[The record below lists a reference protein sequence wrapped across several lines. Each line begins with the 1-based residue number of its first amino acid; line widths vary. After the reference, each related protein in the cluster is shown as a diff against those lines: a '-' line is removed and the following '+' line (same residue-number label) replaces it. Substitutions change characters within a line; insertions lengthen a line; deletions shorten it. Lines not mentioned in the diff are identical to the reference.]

1 MASWSAREP
10 EQHHRDAAMAALRR
24 SPTIQLAWIVWWY
37 DGTEVVRHHGA
48 KANAWSAADD
58 NHRDFL
64 GVEIT

>member
-10 EQHHRDAAMAALRR
+10 EQHHRDAAMP
-24 SPTIQLAWIVWWY
+24 SVSHDTAWIVWWY

-64 GVEIT
+64 GAEIT